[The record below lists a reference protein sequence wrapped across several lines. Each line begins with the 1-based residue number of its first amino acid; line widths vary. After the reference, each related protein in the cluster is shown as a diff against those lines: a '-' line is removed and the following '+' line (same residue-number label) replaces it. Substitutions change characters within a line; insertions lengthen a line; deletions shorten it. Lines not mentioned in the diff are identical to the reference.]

1 MEKKSR
7 LDMERG
13 IRRSLLT
20 TDKTEFREI
29 VMTSK
34 VIDKNYI
41 ENFYSF
47 DVNLIIYQYGMI
59 SSDKIY
65 TINNNENSKE
75 EDEVNSETKQEHEH
89 ESSCESSS
97 EPEIPFNDK
106 KVLEAYFLKHK

>member
-1 MEKKSR
+1 
-7 LDMERG
+7 
-13 IRRSLLT
+13 
-20 TDKTEFREI
+20 
-29 VMTSK
+29 MTSK

-47 DVNLIIYQYGMI
+47 DVNLIIYQYGII
-59 SSDKIY
+59 SYDKIY
-65 TINNNENSKE
+65 TINNNKNSKE

-97 EPEIPFNDK
+97 EPEIPFNDN